1 MGVRTTRRR
10 QKRKVGGNMNIY
22 VVNQV
27 GDHEPGIWSNAYK
40 TFADALDAVKEY
52 ITKLNEKEGYEDE
65 IEREKSREG
74 SENSGLGVAVA
85 HIRDGT
91 LGHIYIRKVS
101 VS

>member
-1 MGVRTTRRR
+1 MH
-10 QKRKVGGNMNIY
+10 IY
-22 VVNQV
+22 VVNQI

-52 ITKLNEKEGYEDE
+52 ITKLNEKEGYADE
-65 IEREKSREG
+65 IEKSREG